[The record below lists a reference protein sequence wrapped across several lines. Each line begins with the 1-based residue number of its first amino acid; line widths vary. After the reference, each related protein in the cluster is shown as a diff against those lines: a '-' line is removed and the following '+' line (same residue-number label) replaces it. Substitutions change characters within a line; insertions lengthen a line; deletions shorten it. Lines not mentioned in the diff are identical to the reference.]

1 VIDIFFP
8 SIKIKSDY
16 IIKKLL
22 YAIHYIYKYDNDIN
36 YTNKKL
42 AELIPN
48 NIEKKKNLNHIIN
61 FINIVTNISLFRESS
76 EEKNKNE
83 FIEDVFTSCDNLFME
98 YSEHSASSRSSIS
111 SGSSISSESS
121 VSSESNCE
129 DNSSVSNYDDS
140 VGSEEIYC
148 EKINNISTEDNN
160 PPTNNNIDKGYIDE
174 NYIITDDNN
183 HADDD
188 DNSKVFKEFLYKNKD
203 FLIDTCKNIENKLND
218 IQNKLKDAM

>member
-1 VIDIFFP
+1 VVDIFFP
-8 SIKIKSDY
+8 SNKIKSDY

-61 FINIVTNISLFRESS
+61 FINIITNISLFRESS
-76 EEKNKNE
+76 AEKNKNE

-98 YSEHSASSRSSIS
+98 YSEHSTSSRSSIS
-111 SGSSISSESS
+111 SK
-121 VSSESNCE
+121 SNCE
-129 DNSSVSNYDDS
+129 DNSSVGNDDDDESDDDNNEDDDS
-140 VGSEEIYC
+140 VDSEEIYS
-148 EKINNISTEDNN
+148 EKVNNISTEDNN
-160 PPTNNNIDKGYIDE
+160 PTDDNPSTENNNIDKSYDDE

-188 DNSKVFKEFLYKNKD
+188 DNAKAFKEFL
-203 FLIDTCKNIENKLND
+203 
-218 IQNKLKDAM
+218 